1 MSAHSTSSGVAVPAA
16 LSALVDAVERRAGSP
31 RARRVHRAVSRL
43 FTEAMRRTSDITGQ
57 DTIAVIT
64 GDIPAMWLRD
74 SAWQLRPLLA
84 ATADDDVYSVIASVS
99 RQQAFYVLIDPYA
112 NAFNIG
118 PTGDCWHK
126 DFSDQSPWVFE
137 RKYELDS
144 LTSVLD
150 LALRLYRA
158 SGRGD
163 HLDAQFFAAAS
174 MAMDVI
180 EREQQHDPATYRFRR
195 RTSPAHDQ
203 LSHDGHGAPV
213 APTGMSWSG
222 FRPSDDGCVY
232 GYLIPSNAH
241 ACVVLN
247 QLAHLPATTGATDDL
262 KRRALDL
269 SKSIMNGIEEFG
281 LIRRSDGDYF
291 AYEVDGLGNQLFM
304 DDANVPSLLSLPYL
318 GWCNEGDSRYLATRA
333 RVLSAANPHFYVGT
347 AGAGVG
353 SPHTPTQ
360 HIWPIAIAVAALT
373 DQDPAACTNALT
385 LLEAT
390 DVGTGDMHESFHC
403 DNPAK
408 FTRPWFSWADMMYV
422 HLVLRSL
429 NLSFD

>member
-1 MSAHSTSSGVAVPAA
+1 M
-16 LSALVDAVERRAGSP
+16 VD
-31 RARRVHRAVSRL
+31 
-43 FTEAMRRTSDITGQ
+43 TSDITGQ

-84 ATADDDVYSVIASVS
+84 CAADDGVYSVIASVS

-112 NAFNIG
+112 NAFNTHPNG
-118 PTGDCWHK
+118 NCWHK
-126 DFSDQSPWVFE
+126 DFPNQSPWVFE

-150 LALRLYRA
+150 LALRLHRA
-158 SGRGD
+158 SGRCD
-163 HLDAQFFAAAS
+163 HLDAQFFAAATV
-174 MAMDVI
+174 AMDVI

-203 LSHDGHGAPV
+203 LSHDGYGAPL

-247 QLAHLPATTGATDDL
+247 QLAHLPATTGATDEL
-262 KRRALDL
+262 RRRSLNLSESIKR
-269 SKSIMNGIEEFG
+269 GIQEFG
-281 LIRRSDGDYF
+281 LMRRSDGDYF

-318 GWCNEGDSRYLATRA
+318 GWCEPDDPTYLATRA
-333 RVLSAANPHFYVGT
+333 RVVSGDNPYFYTGT
-347 AGAGVG
+347 AGVGVG
-353 SPHTPTQ
+353 SPHTPAQ

-373 DQDPAACTNALT
+373 DRDPAACTKALT
-385 LLEAT
+385 LLERT
-390 DVGTGDMHESFHC
+390 DAGTSDMHESFHC

-422 HLVLRSL
+422 HLALRSTGL
-429 NLSFD
+429 AFD